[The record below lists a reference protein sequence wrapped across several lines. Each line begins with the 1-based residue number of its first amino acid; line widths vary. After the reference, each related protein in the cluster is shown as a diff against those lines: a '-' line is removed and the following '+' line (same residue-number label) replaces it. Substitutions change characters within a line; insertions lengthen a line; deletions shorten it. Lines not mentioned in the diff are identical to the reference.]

1 MVQWHSTWTSSDRE
15 LTADFEASSP
25 SDTGLSV
32 VGGQRSAAS
41 SSINKQFAFLSDP
54 NSRSIGPSQLQ
65 IKLVRAQSSYET
77 WDVYLLRLVAV
88 RSQDICAYAKYIM
101 TMMAPNRTHRP
112 RTSLYYKIGFIH
124 DSKRRDRVSHPYHYQ
139 RCRLT
144 GPATKHKTR
153 TTMKGYH

>member
-1 MVQWHSTWTSSDRE
+1 MVPWWC
-15 LTADFEASSP
+15 
-25 SDTGLSV
+25 SDTALGHPVTDNWLLTS
-32 VGGQRSAAS
+32 
-41 SSINKQFAFLSDP
+41 KHHP
-54 NSRSIGPSQLQ
+54 LQ
-65 IKLVRAQSSYET
+65 ILACRWSVASDQRLRRLLISNLPFCRIRTAARLDRVSCRLSSYET